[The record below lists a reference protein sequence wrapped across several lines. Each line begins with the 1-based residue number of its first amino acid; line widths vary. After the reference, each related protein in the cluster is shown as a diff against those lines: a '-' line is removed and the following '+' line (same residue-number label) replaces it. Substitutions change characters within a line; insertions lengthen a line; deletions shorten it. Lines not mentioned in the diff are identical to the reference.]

1 MAFTLRAV
9 VREASGKVGLVIARW
24 PLQAPSP
31 DAARR
36 EVDRGR
42 WETGGVEPN
51 SYEIV
56 DERGTAV
63 TWRSYKKGHMSA
75 PWRAHDPY
83 AGAGLSAAE

>member
-1 MAFTLRAV
+1 MAFMLRAV

-24 PLQAPSP
+24 SLQALSP
-31 DAARR
+31 DEARR
-36 EVDRGR
+36 EVDRRR

-63 TWRSYKKGHMSA
+63 TWRSHTRGNVYA
-75 PWRAHDPY
+75 PWRDHDH
-83 AGAGLSAAE
+83 